1 MEQFD
6 WLAALAL
13 VFFVSIPLVAAVR
26 FFLLA
31 FKRGGSVPNRVVGGL
46 FGVVTLVFTYWVS
59 FEKGEWVCAD
69 ATSLLG
75 KHTVLLALLLPSAY
89 FIEKA
94 YSKVWTNS
102 EQPAE
107 LKRVAVKALLTFL
120 MAEAVGVGGYAL
132 WLHFVC

>member
-46 FGVVTLVFTYWVS
+46 FGVVALVFTYWVS

-69 ATSLLG
+69 AVSLLG
-75 KHTVLLALLLPSAY
+75 KRTVLLALLLPSAY

-94 YSKVWTNS
+94 YGKVWTNS

-107 LKRVAVKALLTFL
+107 LKRVAVKAVLTFL
-120 MAEAVGVGGYAL
+120 VAEAVGVGGYAL

>member
-1 MEQFD
+1 M
-6 WLAALAL
+6 
-13 VFFVSIPLVAAVR
+13 
-26 FFLLA
+26 
-31 FKRGGSVPNRVVGGL
+31 
-46 FGVVTLVFTYWVS
+46 
-59 FEKGEWVCAD
+59 CAD
-69 ATSLLG
+69 AVSLLG